1 MEEGAKSKKTVFV
14 GGVPEDV
21 DEAVLYE
28 QFSAFGDIIE
38 VQLPSATVN
47 PNQPSDAKHR
57 GFGFIT
63 YASPADAQDAMDNMD
78 LNELRGK
85 VIKVNLARPMKG
97 PIQPLGNRAV
107 WESEEWLREYAK
119 PLAESGGVQGRNAKR
134 ANGGPSDET
143 EEEAEAGQG
152 EPMDEH

>member
-1 MEEGAKSKKTVFV
+1 MKQFYTSSSLHLVRSTPFV
-14 GGVPEDV
+14 VPGVV
-21 DEAVLYE
+21 KHI
-28 QFSAFGDIIE
+28 SGDIIE

-47 PNQPSDAKHR
+47 PNQPSGTGIRDFMLVVPQILTDAKHR

-97 PIQPLGNRAV
+97 PIQPLGNRA
-107 WESEEWLREYAK
+107 
-119 PLAESGGVQGRNAKR
+119 GGYSVYFSFIERRLVLSLGVRRVVKR
-134 ANGGPSDET
+134 IRQTIG
-143 EEEAEAGQG
+143 
-152 EPMDEH
+152 